1 MSVSS
6 FAYIIWAISD
16 GIILPV
22 FFFLTSALSI
32 ADHALMEMGSSVRNV
47 FYAKVGTKQLNYYEA
62 ERLCNILGATLA
74 SLDQLTVAYE
84 AGLHRC
90 E

>member
-1 MSVSS
+1 M
-6 FAYIIWAISD
+6 
-16 GIILPV
+16 ILC
-22 FFFLTSALSI
+22 FT
-32 ADHALMEMGSSVRNV
+32 ADRALMETGSPVEHV
-47 FYAKVGTKQLNYYEA
+47 FYAKVGKKQLNYFEA

-84 AGLHRC
+84 AGLYRC